1 MIAGGTAR
9 SAATCRPLGWI
20 SVCILKAS
28 EDSFVQ
34 AAGCRIRTGLQICWA
49 LRLKPSAYQ
58 NSPQNSAS
66 EFVES
71 KFSHIFHLSDP
82 RLQML
87 VERGRGQVA
96 KLVLDF
102 MRGNGIEVSTTHCNT
117 LISAFQ
123 DAFGNVLEG
132 GMKKLRSNYYSDLI
146 DPPVTMTLQRLQ
158 LLPMMQVPGTS
169 IMNLDEYLDL

>member
-1 MIAGGTAR
+1 MQHTEGIWRDLTA
-9 SAATCRPLGWI
+9 
-20 SVCILKAS
+20 
-28 EDSFVQ
+28 SFVQ
-34 AAGCRIRTGLQICWA
+34 VAGCRIRTGLQICWA
-49 LRLKPSAYQ
+49 LRLKPSAYH

-71 KFSHIFHLSDP
+71 KFSHIFHIKDP

-123 DAFGNVLEG
+123 DAFGNVLEE
-132 GMKKLRSNYYSDLI
+132 GMKKLRSTAIIIQISLTLLSLWLCNACSSYQWCKCLV
-146 DPPVTMTLQRLQ
+146 PV
-158 LLPMMQVPGTS
+158 S
-169 IMNLDEYLDL
+169 WI